1 MTNANIQRIAFLF
14 QYFFHTKLIY
24 SKAARLASLLPQ
36 PPLHTPPASA
46 APLPRKLPTMCLV
59 PRRPSEKE
67 TLVWRLLASFVPPSQ
82 VYIYIYIY
90 IERNVIEDVK
100 GNSEVGG
107 FWGTVL
113 VIGIVRIGQSSS
125 SERHSF
131 GGFEQKVRRSK
142 VCSRVRVASLC
153 CRP

>member
-1 MTNANIQRIAFLF
+1 MMTYTNIQRIAFLF
-14 QYFFHTKLIY
+14 HFFHTKLIPKPPGLLLCSLNHHY
-24 SKAARLASLLPQ
+24 IRPPHPRRRCLASCRPCVLCRDALQKRRHSSGGCWLL
-36 PPLHTPPASA
+36 S
-46 APLPRKLPTMCLV
+46 
-59 PRRPSEKE
+59 S
-67 TLVWRLLASFVPPSQ
+67 PPSQ
-82 VYIYIYIY
+82 VYIY